1 MKNVL
6 CLLIFLCFTLV
17 CNGQNREHFKLYGE
31 ISNGYDGKVFFSRV
45 FESSKDTT
53 VIADN
58 GHFLIEGNVVEPTL
72 ATLEYAD
79 KKFSFYIESGE
90 LNISI
95 SPSLPGG
102 FKLIGSQT
110 QIDKEELDKMNLS
123 TISFQDSIWKI
134 YAVKRK
140 EADSPEKQRLG
151 ELMDSL
157 NQEEKSVMIKFI
169 KSHPNSF
176 VSLDK
181 LIYVDID
188 RHPIDTIRGWF
199 NRFSD
204 QLKEC
209 ESGQRINKMLRRY
222 EATKIAQQAP
232 TFSTIGYNGE
242 EIDLTSFKGKT
253 VILEFWASW
262 CVPCLES
269 ISHLKTVYQK
279 YKNKGLV
286 VIGISI
292 DSDINKWVTGIKKH
306 QLDIWPQALAIVNKE
321 SAKKGLISE
330 VEIESKYPTS
340 PIPRMLVID
349 PKGKIIKKWNGYG
362 EEYRKEQDEFF
373 ENYFK

>member
-6 CLLIFLCFTLV
+6 CLLVFLCFILV
-17 CNGQNREHFKLYGE
+17 CNGQNRENFKLHGE
-31 ISNGYDGKVFFSRV
+31 ISNGYNGKVFFSRV
-45 FESSKDTT
+45 FGSSKDTT

-58 GHFLIEGNVVEPTL
+58 GHFLIEGTVSEPAL

-79 KKFSFYIESGE
+79 KKFSFYIEAGE

-95 SPSLPGG
+95 SPSLPCG
-102 FKLIGSQT
+102 FKLIGSQA
-110 QIDKEELDKMNLS
+110 QSDKEELDKMNLS
-123 TISFQDSIWKI
+123 TISLMDSIWKI
-134 YAVKRK
+134 YVVKRE

-157 NQEEKSVMIKFI
+157 HQERKLIMIEFI

-176 VSLDK
+176 VSLDN
-181 LIYVDID
+181 LIYIDID
-188 RHPIDTIRGWF
+188 SHPIDTIRGWF

-204 QLKEC
+204 QLKKY
-209 ESGQRINKMLRRY
+209 ESGQRIDKMIRRY
-222 EATKIAQQAP
+222 EATDLGQQAP
-232 TFSTIGYNGE
+232 AFSTIGHNGE
-242 EIDLTSFKGKT
+242 IIDLASFKGKT

-269 ISHLKTVYQK
+269 ISHLKTLYYNYQ
-279 YKNKGLV
+279 NNGLV

-306 QLDIWPQALAIVNKE
+306 QLDMWPQALAIVDKE
-321 SAKKGLISE
+321 SAKKGFISE
-330 VEIESKYPTS
+330 AEIASQYPTN

-349 PKGKIIKKWNGYG
+349 QKGKIIKKWNGYG
-362 EEYRKEQDEFF
+362 EEYRKEQDDFF
-373 ENYFK
+373 EDYFK